1 MTPYRY
7 YSLSDF
13 SFLAVLKMALLLD
26 GYNIIQQILLRI
38 MNIDFKLETLLEVLW
53 FSFLCRI
60 SLHITWW
67 GVKTIYGPSEKQ
79 KISGQIISLF
89 YIVWNIKH
97 VNVYTLNVEEK
108 SILQS
113 KERKESIEE
122 KQYCEHKKRK
132 FKTTLS

>member
-1 MTPYRY
+1 M
-7 YSLSDF
+7 YSGL
-13 SFLAVLKMALLLD
+13 
-26 GYNIIQQILLRI
+26 
-38 MNIDFKLETLLEVLW
+38 
-53 FSFLCRI
+53 FLCRI

-108 SILQS
+108 STPKTEEKSEIE
-113 KERKESIEE
+113 KERTEE
-122 KQYCEHKKRK
+122 KQYCEQGKRK

>member
-1 MTPYRY
+1 
-7 YSLSDF
+7 
-13 SFLAVLKMALLLD
+13 MALLLD
-26 GYNIIQQILLRI
+26 GYNRIQQILLKI
-38 MNIDFKLETLLEVLW
+38 IKIHFKLETLLEVLW

-108 SILQS
+108 SS
-113 KERKESIEE
+113 AKTKRKTVERERERENDRTEE
-122 KQYCEHKKRK
+122 KQYCEQGKGK